1 MSSESSVVKQPTA
14 SLANRLFDRI
24 TYALLVLA
32 GSFSVLMAVV
42 VTYGVIRR
50 YFFRSPDDNGY
61 LVVCFFMLCVAM
73 LSFPQTQR
81 MNRHI
86 TVDFVSSRLPP
97 LARGIILNVIGPLMG
112 LVFCGIIVW
121 MTWNN
126 SIFAFKTG
134 ETTTLNALIPAWPIK
149 MIVPFGAG
157 LMCLVMLVQM
167 LRYFFSLRVKA
178 GKAV

>member
-1 MSSESSVVKQPTA
+1 MSSERTVVKQPTA

-24 TYALLVLA
+24 TYGLLVLA
-32 GSFSVLMAVV
+32 GSFSVLMALS

-50 YFFRSPDDNGY
+50 YFFRSPDDNVY
-61 LVVCFFMLCVAM
+61 LIIYLLMLCVAM

-134 ETTTLNALIPAWPIK
+134 ETTILNTDIPAWPLK

-167 LRYFFSLRVKA
+167 LRYLLSLRIKA